1 MFRMTDI
8 SQLKTRVFHEILLI
22 VVFLENIEFGVTPL
36 DVWELSLKITWV
48 ILKYVLKQKAHI
60 VGVSFDIT

>member
-36 DVWELSLKITWV
+36 DVTRKSNFYSTNMIIIFMQHFSIAEV
-48 ILKYVLKQKAHI
+48 
-60 VGVSFDIT
+60 

>member
-1 MFRMTDI
+1 MTDI
-8 SQLKTRVFHEILLI
+8 SQLKTKVFHEILLI
-22 VVFLENIEFGVTPL
+22 VVFLENIGFGVTLL

-48 ILKYVLKQKAHI
+48 VLKYVLKQKAHI

>member
-36 DVWELSLKITWV
+36 DVTR
-48 ILKYVLKQKAHI
+48 KAYFYSTNL
-60 VGVSFDIT
+60 GVKHDSYFYAT

>member
-36 DVWELSLKITWV
+36 DVWELSLKIRWV
-48 ILKYVLKQKAHI
+48 ILKYVLKKKEHI
-60 VGVSFDIT
+60 SGVCFDIT

>member
-22 VVFLENIEFGVTPL
+22 VVFLENIEFGVTTL
-36 DVWELSLKITWV
+36 DVTR
-48 ILKYVLKQKAHI
+48 KAMT
-60 VGVSFDIT
+60 FMNQN